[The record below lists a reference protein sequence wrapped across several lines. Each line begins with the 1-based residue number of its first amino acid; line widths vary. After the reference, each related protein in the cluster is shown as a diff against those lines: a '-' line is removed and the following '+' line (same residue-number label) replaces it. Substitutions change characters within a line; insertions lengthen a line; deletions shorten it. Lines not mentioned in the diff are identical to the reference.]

1 MICDPLLRLRGGGI
15 SRPLGSLTQQTD
27 ADAGRKNNE
36 SLPRN
41 WVAITM
47 TPLIHRMPSSSASQP
62 TNSQIDF
69 FFFSVCVIYFRIF
82 EAVVCGKRSEESEET
97 EEGSDLLCPTRTD
110 KAQIP

>member
-69 FFFSVCVIYFRIF
+69 FFSVCVIYFRIF

-97 EEGSDLLCPTRTD
+97 KEGSDLLCPTRTD